1 MPIQRITPHNSPPAL
16 TDQDH
21 DHSILPAVLAD
32 STSPAGGLGDRSFR
46 RVVVDPEHPATEHPE
61 DLDSNLVAGRN
72 LLTGLGREGRFE
84 GRGVGRRVRWVG
96 NTDRRLGG
104 LAVVVEAR
112 SWEAG
117 RMAARISGFLP
128 SSTM

>member
-1 MPIQRITPHNSPPAL
+1 MPIQQITPHNSPPAL
-16 TDQDH
+16 TDQDP

-46 RVVVDPEHPATEHPE
+46 RVVVDLDPATEHPE
-61 DLDSNLVAGRN
+61 DLDSNLVAARN
-72 LLTGLGREGRFE
+72 LLMGL

-96 NTDRRLGG
+96 NTDRRRGG
-104 LAVVVEAR
+104 LAVVLEGPN
-112 SWEAG
+112 WEAG
-117 RMAARISGFLP
+117 RRAARISGFLP